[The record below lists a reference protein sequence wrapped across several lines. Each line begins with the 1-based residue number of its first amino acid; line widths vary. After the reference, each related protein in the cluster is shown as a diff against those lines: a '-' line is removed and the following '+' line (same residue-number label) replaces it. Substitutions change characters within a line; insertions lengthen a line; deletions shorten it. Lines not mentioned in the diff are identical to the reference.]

1 MGRAVAVAD
10 APASVFAAE
19 LIEAYPEAKV
29 VLNYRRDVDAWHKSA
44 SNTLARAQHHWPLF
58 LLSCLDKECFW
69 SWHLYVR
76 FMWPGL
82 FRAID
87 GNIETGIARCGKWA
101 ARAHYNMV
109 RGMVS
114 KERLLEWSVEDG
126 WEPLCEF
133 LGKPVPDEP
142 FPHEN
147 AAVGWAGQEM
157 KLGKRYIMGAV
168 RNLAV
173 LGAVGTGVWAAVY
186 YRFYA

>member
-1 MGRAVAVAD
+1 
-10 APASVFAAE
+10 
-19 LIEAYPEAKV
+19 V

-101 ARAHYNMV
+101 ARGEYKANSPWLCWYLIACSTLQYGSWYGPQGATIGV
-109 RGMVS
+109 
-114 KERLLEWSVEDG
+114 ERRRW
-126 WEPLCEF
+126 
-133 LGKPVPDEP
+133 
-142 FPHEN
+142 
-147 AAVGWAGQEM
+147 
-157 KLGKRYIMGAV
+157 MGASV
-168 RNLAV
+168 RVSGQASS
-173 LGAVGTGVWAAVY
+173 
-186 YRFYA
+186 